1 MHNLHTYICAFKN
14 ETFDI
19 FKVLLYAI
27 FTKIFYVF
35 FVFCTGCIVFT
46 ARRRH
51 NDEMKKTVTIQDIAN
66 TLGMSRNT
74 VSKALNGKHVPVKTR
89 NAVISAAIEM
99 GYKGYKMAAASE
111 GSLGHRRFVILSTR
125 LLMNITFFI
134 SVLRGIEESLMDY
147 DIDLVQFSITNPASF
162 TKFKRYLADAKVD
175 GIICM
180 EFFEPDYITQLL
192 EQGIPLVFFDFPL
205 LESSPRGGYDII
217 LPESEMAV
225 KRYCMQLIREEG
237 CKTFGFVGDYRH
249 CRSFYERFVGMR
261 EALFLSGLPVDLK
274 YSILEDDSIGY
285 TPENLVQMLDQLS
298 GLPDCFI
305 AANDAIALNLMAALK
320 SRKVHIP
327 RDVKVVGF
335 DNNPKIKQVTP
346 LLTSFN
352 VDKIALGKK
361 LTTLLLDRVANP
373 TQANQVIHIM
383 TKVIVRGST

>member
-1 MHNLHTYICAFKN
+1 
-14 ETFDI
+14 
-19 FKVLLYAI
+19 
-27 FTKIFYVF
+27 
-35 FVFCTGCIVFT
+35 
-46 ARRRH
+46 
-51 NDEMKKTVTIQDIAN
+51 MKKTVTIQDIAN

-99 GYKGYKMAAASE
+99 GYKGYKLAATSE
-111 GSLGHRRFVILSTR
+111 SSLGHRRFVILSTR

-134 SVLRGIEESLMDY
+134 SVLKGIEESLMDY

-180 EFFEPDYITQLL
+180 EFFEPHYITELL

-205 LESSPRGGYDII
+205 LESSPRGSYDII

-225 KRYCMQLIREEG
+225 KHYCMQLIREES

-249 CRSFYERFVGMR
+249 CRSFYERFMGMR

-285 TPENLVQMLDQLS
+285 TPENLVQMLDQLP

-305 AANDAIALNLMAALK
+305 AANDTIALNLMAALK
-320 SRKVHIP
+320 SKKVHIP

-373 TQANQVIHIM
+373 TQANQIIHIVS
-383 TKVIVRGST
+383 KVIVRGTT

>member
-1 MHNLHTYICAFKN
+1 
-14 ETFDI
+14 
-19 FKVLLYAI
+19 
-27 FTKIFYVF
+27 
-35 FVFCTGCIVFT
+35 
-46 ARRRH
+46 
-51 NDEMKKTVTIQDIAN
+51 MKKTVTIQDIAN

-99 GYKGYKMAAASE
+99 GYKGYKLAATSE
-111 GSLGHRRFVILSTR
+111 SSLGHRRFVILSTR

-180 EFFEPDYITQLL
+180 EFFEPHYITELL

-205 LESSPRGGYDII
+205 LDSSPRGSYDVI
-217 LPESEMAV
+217 LPESEVAV
-225 KRYCMQLIREEG
+225 RHYCMQLIREEG

-249 CRSFYERFVGMR
+249 CRSFYERFMGMR

-274 YSILEDDSIGY
+274 YSILEDDSMGY
-285 TPENLVQMLDQLS
+285 TPENLVQMLDQLP

-320 SRKVHIP
+320 SKKVHIP